1 MKAFRIWD
9 EKRPLRKWQMQAV
22 RCFYALNKKDF
33 LAVGTP
39 GSGKTEFALKLAY
52 DHLADG
58 KVERIVIIAPTEH
71 LKIQWAES
79 AARRGIDIDPN
90 WTNAGGREASD
101 YFGIAVTYQ
110 QVSYAPDLYDLNC
123 HRKTF
128 VIFDEIHHAGE
139 GLDWGEKLRVAF
151 GNAAYR
157 LALSGTPFRNDNNP
171 IPFVNYKDR
180 RSVADFVY
188 GYGDALID
196 GVCRP
201 IYFPTVEGNVS
212 WVRGSGERMD
222 CSLLDTLPRI
232 KTAER
237 LRAALDADGD
247 WLREVLREADNCL
260 TNIRLEGHANAAGLV
275 IAIDRYHARKI
286 ASLLK
291 IITNEKAVIAIS
303 DEENSSRMIQSFAKT
318 NNHQRWIV
326 AVKMVSEGVDIPRLR
341 VGVYA
346 TTVLS
351 ELFFRQAV
359 GRLLRTIPGIEEQS
373 ATLYLPADDTLVS
386 YALAIKEE
394 REHYLPEIIK
404 AEKPISMIPVAGVQL
419 FSTTQINTIDFDNSS
434 EQNLT
439 EEDDDLSGQSE
450 KTYPKMPDS
459 EGSQDLSEFTN
470 DASQP
475 PNNPAGNV
483 IQTMRRQ
490 FIVPLSSEAVPHDIV
505 FDGSRFS
512 NQELVQAES
521 IGRKLG
527 VKLPP
532 AQLAAII
539 KRASEVPSG
548 TAEDTADNN
557 SKQSDTGIIFNNLTA
572 NEMKIREKKTR
583 SQFLLKSERKDNLRK
598 KINRLANRLAHFTG
612 SEHDAVH
619 RRWIQEMN
627 GKPNRMATEQEL
639 EEKLQWLENEIAE
652 QYRTKR
658 N

>member
-1 MKAFRIWD
+1 
-9 EKRPLRKWQMQAV
+9 MQAV
-22 RCFYALNKKDF
+22 RRFYALNKKDF

-58 KVERIVIIAPTEH
+58 KVERIVIVAPTEH
-71 LKIQWAES
+71 LKRQWAES
-79 AARRGIDIDPN
+79 AARRGIDIDPD

-101 YFGIAVTYQ
+101 YFGVAVTYQ

-123 HRKTF
+123 RRKTF
-128 VIFDEIHHAGE
+128 VIFDEIHHAGD

-171 IPFVNYKDR
+171 IPFVTYKER

-222 CSLLDTLPRI
+222 CSLLESLPRI

-247 WLREVLREADNCL
+247 WLREVLREADNRL
-260 TNIRLEGHANAAGLV
+260 TNIRLEGHGNAAGLV
-275 IAIDRYHARKI
+275 IAIDQYHARKI

-291 IITNEKAVIAIS
+291 VITNEKAVIAIS
-303 DEENSSRMIQSFAKT
+303 DEENSSRMIQNFAKA
-318 NNHQRWIV
+318 NNYQRWIV

-359 GRLLRTIPGIEEQS
+359 GRLLRSIPGIEEQS
-373 ATLYLPADDTLVS
+373 AALYLPADETLVG

-394 REHYLPEIIK
+394 REHYLPETIK
-404 AEKPISMIPVAGVQL
+404 AEKPASMIPVASVQL
-419 FSTTQINTIDFDNSS
+419 SSDIQVNNSNCNDGSERNFSGKDTTLS
-434 EQNLT
+434 EQ
-439 EEDDDLSGQSE
+439 SE
-450 KTYPKMPDS
+450 IDYQNMPDS
-459 EGSQDLSEFTN
+459 EGSQDFSHVPN
-470 DASQP
+470 DASQT

-483 IQTMRRQ
+483 IQIMRRQ

-512 NQELVQAES
+512 NYELVQAEL
-521 IGRKLG
+521 IGRELG

-532 AQLAAII
+532 AQVAAII
-539 KRASEVPSG
+539 KRASESSSNTIDYAADISPKQPDTKSG
-548 TAEDTADNN
+548 FTDFTIDGAK
-557 SKQSDTGIIFNNLTA
+557 SI
-572 NEMKIREKKTR
+572 EKKTR
-583 SQFLLKSERKDNLRK
+583 SQFLLKSERKDDLRK

-612 SEHDAVH
+612 SEYDAVH
-619 RRWIQEMN
+619 RRWIEEMN
-627 GKPNRMATEQEL
+627 GKPNRTATEKEL
-639 EEKLQWLENEIAE
+639 EDKLNWLENEIAE
-652 QYRTKR
+652 HYRTNR